1 MKEIEF
7 SRWLFELPAKQHS
20 QFSPSGS
27 IFLPCLGL
35 PSKSHCDNSISSIFW
50 ESPHQVDMKNVAKC
64 WKEFFAIS
72 PLQKNT
78 VFYLGNDETFDRT
91 AMIDWARFNLAK
103 QAFKTCEIDGE
114 DGLTWNEVDACEVM
128 S

>member
-1 MKEIEF
+1 
-7 SRWLFELPAKQHS
+7 
-20 QFSPSGS
+20 
-27 IFLPCLGL
+27 
-35 PSKSHCDNSISSIFW
+35 
-50 ESPHQVDMKNVAKC
+50 MKNVAKC